1 MAKDIVTAVKVDT
14 ADAEKSIKQ
23 LRSEIKEYKKAVE
36 NAIVG
41 SDEFATAT
49 QQLNDAQ
56 AELQRALNM
65 TKKTVE
71 NADGSYNALQATM
84 SELRKEWKA
93 TNDEAKRDE
102 LGKQIDKI
110 NNQLKELDASVGNN
124 QRNVGNYK
132 EDFVDAMKEMQQ
144 GSFDFGKELSEVNK
158 TTEVT
163 RNTLDGVGKIASGVA
178 SGFAAVQGVTAL
190 LGIENENLEKSLV
203 KVQSAM
209 AIAQGIGGMKGLV
222 EGAGQL
228 ITAFRASAMA
238 SKAMETQTNTT
249 TVAMTTSATATN
261 VATASLNTFKAT
273 LISTGVGALIVALGT
288 LIGYL
293 ISLGEEAFN
302 SKKNIDDLATSFENF
317 QIKMSKIEVQQ
328 NFNLRLLGAGGASD
342 KDILEKTLQYAKQN
356 KENAIKQQQSI
367 LDKFGK
373 DSEEYKQ
380 ISEEVKKYT
389 DAVRKANEDLTVYNT
404 KTLYQ
409 SEQDRKKAQEEAKK
423 KAQEEANQRLA
434 QAKQIAEE
442 ARKATIDTKEEELA
456 ELTRIYE
463 EKKKLLIAE
472 GIDISNLTEQYDKAS
487 KEIENKYNDISSKG
501 VLGGLSTSLSNITNA
516 QGNEERRI
524 NNKYAIKQADATSP
538 LDAIQ
543 LEIDKTLEL
552 QAIRQS
558 AFDEQLKQ
566 IETILNA
573 ELEKDILTAEQE
585 EQLRK
590 QYADIQATK
599 IAVTEDANT
608 QIILLE
614 KQRNEELKYTNQE
627 LANNIKEVVTS
638 ALSSASQILSAIEST
653 IDTSTQEG
661 FERSKQLRTAN
672 AVMSTLDGI
681 IGAWTS
687 AQSLPAPFSYIL
699 GGIMASATATMG
711 ALQVSEIQKTKM
723 DGSSGNIS
731 VSAVPNVSMANT
743 IPVAYTKELLTDTET
758 INMNK
763 SQRVYVVESDI
774 TNTQN
779 DVAVKESNATF

>member
-56 AELQRALNM
+56 DELQRALNM

-71 NADGSYNALQATM
+71 NADGSYNALVATM
-84 SELRKEWKA
+84 AELRKEWKA
-93 TNDEAKRDE
+93 TNDVAKRDE
-102 LGKQIDKI
+102 LGKQIDTI

-209 AIAQGIGGMKGLV
+209 AIAQGIAGMKGLV

-238 SKAMETQTNTT
+238 SKAMETQTNAT
-249 TVAMTTSATATN
+249 TVAMTTTATATN
-261 VATASLNTFKAT
+261 VANASLNTFKAT

-317 QIKMSKIEVQQ
+317 QNKMSKIEVQQ

-342 KDILEKTLQYAKQN
+342 KDILEKTLQYAEQN
-356 KENAIKQQQSI
+356 EKNAIKQQKNI

-389 DAVRKANEDLTVYNT
+389 DAVRKANEDLIVYNT
-404 KTLYQ
+404 KVLYQ
-409 SEQDRKKAQEEAKK
+409 NEQDRKKAEEEAKK
-423 KAQEEANQRLA
+423 KTEEEAKQRLA
-434 QAKQIAEE
+434 QAIQIAEE

-456 ELTRIYE
+456 ELSRIYE
-463 EKKKLLIAE
+463 EKKKLLEAE

-501 VLGGLSTSLSNITNA
+501 VLGGLSTSLSNIRNA
-516 QGNEERRI
+516 QDNEERRT
-524 NNKYAIKQADATSP
+524 NNIYAIKQADATSP
-538 LDAIQ
+538 IDAIQ

-566 IETILNA
+566 INTIL
-573 ELEKDILTAEQE
+573 EKNILTAEQQE
-585 EQLRK
+585 ELRK

-614 KQRNEELKYTNQE
+614 KQRNEELKYINQE

-699 GGIMASATATMG
+699 GGIMSSATATMG
-711 ALQVSEIQKTKM
+711 AIQVSEIQKTKM
-723 DGSSGNIS
+723 DGGSGNIS
-731 VSAVPNVSMANT
+731 ASAVPNVSMANT